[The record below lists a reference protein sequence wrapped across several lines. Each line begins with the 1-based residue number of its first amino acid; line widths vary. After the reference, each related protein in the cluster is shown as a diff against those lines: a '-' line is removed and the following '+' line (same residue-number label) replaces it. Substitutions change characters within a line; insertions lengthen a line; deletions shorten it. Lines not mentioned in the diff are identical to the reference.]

1 MIEEQQQQQTKNKC
15 QKINKIKN
23 RKPQLIAAAPG
34 THLLDTTV
42 DVVENIKQK
51 KNKILKKREKP
62 FGLLYVESIEENREF
77 TGAWERALGK
87 CLSGWRASR
96 KGATRRAD
104 EERPL
109 KEDSV
114 G

>member
-1 MIEEQQQQQTKNKC
+1 MIEEQQQQQQPKNKC
-15 QKINKIKN
+15 QNINKIKN

-77 TGAWERALGK
+77 TGA
-87 CLSGWRASR
+87 
-96 KGATRRAD
+96 
-104 EERPL
+104 
-109 KEDSV
+109 
-114 G
+114 